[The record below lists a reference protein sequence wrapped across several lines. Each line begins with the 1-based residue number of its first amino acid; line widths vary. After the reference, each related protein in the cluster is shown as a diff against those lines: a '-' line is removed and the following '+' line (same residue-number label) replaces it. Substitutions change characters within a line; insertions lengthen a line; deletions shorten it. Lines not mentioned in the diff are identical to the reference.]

1 MKRSIIGIAALTIF
15 LSACNQPAEKEAIV
29 DRVAKGDRVYGGK
42 FRVNER
48 ENIQSLFPYQII
60 DATSF
65 RAASQLYEGLVKLDS
80 KELIITPS
88 LAESWDVDEAKT
100 TYTFH
105 LKKGVLFH
113 DDSCFPEGKG
123 REMKASD
130 VQYSFEVLCT
140 DRVNDS
146 TSNLMFSRTFM
157 DRVVGANAYY
167 EASKKGKPDFSLEG
181 VKVIDDY
188 TVAVTL
194 TQPSS
199 SFLYSLCY
207 PAAYIIAEEAVAKY
221 GSELI
226 IGTGPF
232 VLGGWKAY
240 KDANGR
246 LVEEL
251 VLSRNE
257 TYHGSDTLGNQ
268 LPYLDT
274 IQISFI
280 NSQKRELELFQDK
293 KLDMIVGLPSESVRD
308 IVEQKIAYFEQD
320 PPIFI
325 LERTSDMS
333 TNYYVFNLTKD
344 VFGNAKTG
352 RKVRQAI
359 SYAIDRGRLVE
370 KTLSGEAAGP
380 GVHGITPP
388 SLKNYDITKVS
399 GYAFDVEKAR
409 KLMGEAGY
417 PNGEGFP
424 SISLK
429 LNTGGARN
437 VNVGMEIQKQLRQN
451 IGINLELDIMS
462 MDQLLED
469 KRNAS
474 GDIFRSGWIAD
485 FPSPENFLMLL
496 YGKSVPED
504 VNAPS
509 NLNTSRYS
517 SSSFDELY
525 EQGLGADSTEE
536 KYDYFAQAEQVMMDD
551 APVIVLWYD
560 EHHRLIQ
567 SNVQNMVINPMHIRD
582 YSVVYFQAPKP
593 RSGKASTNDEGD
605 DGATATEDV
614 AEEGSEG

>member
-1 MKRSIIGIAALTIF
+1 MMKSLIIGIGLLTILF
-15 LSACNQPAEKEAIV
+15 SSCNQPAEKETASERI
-29 DRVAKGDRVYGGK
+29 ALGDREYGGK

-48 ENIQSLFPYQII
+48 ETVQSLFPYQII
-60 DATSF
+60 DATSY
-65 RAASQLYEGLVKLDS
+65 RVASQLYEGLVKLDS
-80 KELIITPS
+80 KELTILPS
-88 LAESWDVDEAKT
+88 LAESWEVDANRT

-105 LKKGVLFH
+105 LKQGVMFH
-113 DDSCFPEGKG
+113 DDSCFPDGKG
-123 REMKASD
+123 REVKAGD
-130 VQYSFEVLCT
+130 VSYSFEVLCT
-140 DRVNDS
+140 ERINDS
-146 TSNLMFSRTFM
+146 TANLMFSRTFM

-207 PAAYIIAEEAVAKY
+207 PAAYIVAEEAVGKY

-232 VLGGWKAY
+232 VLGGWNAL

-246 LVEEL
+246 MIEQLIL
-251 VLSRNE
+251 TRNE
-257 TYHGSDTLGNQ
+257 NYHGYDTLGNQ

-280 NSQKRELELFQDK
+280 NSQKRELEMFQDK
-293 KLDMIVGLPSESVRD
+293 KLDIIVGLPSESVRD

-320 PPIFI
+320 PPVFI
-325 LERTSDMS
+325 LEQTADMS

-344 VFGNAKTG
+344 IFKDKVNGK
-352 RKVRQAI
+352 KVRQAI
-359 SYAIDRGRLVE
+359 SHAIDRKKIVE

-380 GVHGITPP
+380 GIHGITPP

-399 GYAFDVEKAR
+399 GYEYDVEKAR
-409 KLMGEAGY
+409 QLMAEAGFL
-417 PNGEGFP
+417 NGEGFP
-424 SISLK
+424 TISLK

-451 IGINLELDIMS
+451 LGINLELDIMS

-469 KRNAS
+469 KRNAN

-504 VNAPS
+504 VTAPS
-509 NLNTSRYS
+509 NLNTARYS
-517 SSSFDELY
+517 NSTFDELY
-525 EQGLGADSTEE
+525 EKGLDSDSTNE
-536 KYDYFAQAEQVMMDD
+536 KYDFFAQAEQVMIDD

-567 SNVQNMVINPMHIRD
+567 SNVQNLVINPMHIRD
-582 YSVVYFQAPKP
+582 YSVVYFQDPKP
-593 RSGKASTNDEGD
+593 RASRAANNENGD
-605 DGATATEDV
+605 ATADEKV
-614 AEEGSEG
+614 SEEGAEG